1 MMRRRGNLRQVI
13 MGSLRRGRVSLRGQ
27 CLHYWLIRLI
37 RPLLS
42 TLARSF
48 VRQPPTA
55 LCYKGSLIDR
65 DTCMTPHGRR
75 YGGYTWS

>member
-13 MGSLRRGRVSLRGQ
+13 MGVASQRPRFPTRPMPS
-27 CLHYWLIRLI
+27 LI